1 MYYNVLRDYETRS
14 QDNAYEEYFEDFMG
28 LAGIPQ
34 NRKPRPFDLDCA
46 IRRTEFLFACVL
58 VHEFAHAFS
67 LAYFEKPD
75 MTESAKQLPDEPWLP
90 GNRSN
95 ELGDALIDHI
105 LKGVPKPQKFFQW
118 PMSFEHMHRQYYY
131 SPYGICFAGK
141 WDAWKETNENED
153 VLLEGRDEDNNKRYT
168 YYPMPQKQVNEMFH
182 RDTWEH
188 YVVRLGLG
196 WISLERIEEWAAHRV
211 QTSIQ
216 PGSVNKLR

>member
-1 MYYNVLRDYETRS
+1 
-14 QDNAYEEYFEDFMG
+14 
-28 LAGIPQ
+28 
-34 NRKPRPFDLDCA
+34 
-46 IRRTEFLFACVL
+46 
-58 VHEFAHAFS
+58 
-67 LAYFEKPD
+67 
-75 MTESAKQLPDEPWLP
+75 
-90 GNRSN
+90 
-95 ELGDALIDHI
+95 
-105 LKGVPKPQKFFQW
+105 
-118 PMSFEHMHRQYYY
+118 MSFEHMHRQYYY

-141 WDAWKETNENED
+141 WDVWKATNENED
-153 VLLEGRDEDNNKRYT
+153 VLLEGRDEDHNKRYT